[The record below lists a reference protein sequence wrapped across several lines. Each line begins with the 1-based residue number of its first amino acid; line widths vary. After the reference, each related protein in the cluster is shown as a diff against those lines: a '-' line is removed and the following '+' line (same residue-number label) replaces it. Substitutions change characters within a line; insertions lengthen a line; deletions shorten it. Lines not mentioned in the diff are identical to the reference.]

1 MKKQSEFS
9 ILLVLATAGWG
20 GTFPM
25 VKLSL
30 EFMSPVIFLAVRFAV
45 SAALMFPF
53 LRRPLNLDN
62 FKEGF
67 IAGTFLFMG
76 YYFQTV
82 GLYFTTPAV
91 SGLITGFYVV
101 LVPIFSYLV
110 YGSNIGRREWIAVF
124 ISMIG
129 LLIITSGQVS
139 STSLQTGDIL
149 TIICAMGY
157 AVQIIYVAK
166 NRHIDMIK
174 FTFYQMLTVCILST
188 AAIPTFPV
196 YADFS
201 STIVI
206 FSIIFTALVG
216 GVLAYFI
223 MNVSLV
229 YVTPERA
236 SIIMV
241 TEPVFAAAF
250 SVLLTGIPLSYY
262 TIIGGA
268 VMVLSMIWVV
278 HQQEP
283 ELAIELQEHPA

>member
-9 ILLVLATAGWG
+9 ILLVLATAAWG

-30 EFMSPVIFLAVRFAV
+30 EFMSPVIFLSVRFAV

-53 LRRPLNLDN
+53 LKRPLNLEN
-62 FKEGF
+62 FREGF
-67 IAGTFLFMG
+67 IGGTFLFIG

-101 LVPIFSYLV
+101 LVPVFSYVV
-110 YGSNIGRREWIAVF
+110 YRNIIRHRDWVAVS
-124 ISMIG
+124 ISLIG
-129 LLIITSGQVS
+129 LVIITSGQIS
-139 STSLQTGDIL
+139 NTNLQIGDIL

-157 AVQIIYVAK
+157 AMQIIYVAK
-166 NRHIDMIK
+166 NRHMDMIK
-174 FTFYQMLTVCILST
+174 FTFYQMLTVFILST
-188 AAIPTFPV
+188 IAIPTFPV
-196 YADFS
+196 YADFGS
-201 STIVI
+201 PIVL
-206 FSIIFTALVG
+206 FSIFFTALVG

-229 YVTPERA
+229 YVSPERA

-250 SVLLTGIPLSYY
+250 SVLITGIPLSYY
-262 TIIGGA
+262 TIAGGA

-278 HQQEP
+278 HQPEP
-283 ELAIELQEHPA
+283 ELVNELREHPA